1 MLPSAAEIAPQWLRP
16 TAQRKAVF
24 RVFRNDDGRWCANR
38 ADGMAGGTFFEQEA
52 AIRFARRESAG
63 APVLVLRIEMDAPH
77 AAR

>member
-1 MLPSAAEIAPQWLRP
+1 MLPSATEIAPQWLRP

-38 ADGMAGGTFFEQEA
+38 ADGMAGGTFFEQDA

-63 APVLVLRIEMDAPH
+63 APVLVLGIAI
-77 AAR
+77 